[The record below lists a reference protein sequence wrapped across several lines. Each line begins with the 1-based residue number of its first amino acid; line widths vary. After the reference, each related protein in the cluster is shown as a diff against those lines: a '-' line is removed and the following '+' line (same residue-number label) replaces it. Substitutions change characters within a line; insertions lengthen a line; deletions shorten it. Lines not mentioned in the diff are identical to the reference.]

1 VENLAPKA
9 WQYGV
14 LGVIALAFA
23 YAIIHLFKALRADA
37 AERLAAERAM
47 EKERSTWA
55 TEREEI
61 RTEFEEKHRLLV
73 EAYNKAIT
81 TDREE
86 SRKHEDQV
94 RKEFAEIMERV
105 AEESSKSS
113 DAVVEILRKFYDRFV
128 GPSSRGRY

>member
-61 RTEFEEKHRLLV
+61 RTEFEEKHRVLV
-73 EAYNKAIT
+73 EDYNKKSAAE
-81 TDREE
+81 REE
-86 SRKHEDQV
+86 NRRHEDQV